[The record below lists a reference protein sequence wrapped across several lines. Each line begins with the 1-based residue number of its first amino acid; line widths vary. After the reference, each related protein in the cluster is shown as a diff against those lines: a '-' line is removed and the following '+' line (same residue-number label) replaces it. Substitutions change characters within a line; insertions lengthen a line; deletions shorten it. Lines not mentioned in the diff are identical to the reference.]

1 MSLGHS
7 AEIYFRKSERG
18 SFYLATARQRADYVR
33 ELSAWR
39 VELLL
44 KNTKQSNDR
53 ILTKTHHQN
62 IIMIE

>member
-18 SFYLATARQRADYVR
+18 SFYLAIARQRADYVR

-39 VELLL
+39 VAYLC
-44 KNTKQSNDR
+44 R
-53 ILTKTHHQN
+53 
-62 IIMIE
+62 